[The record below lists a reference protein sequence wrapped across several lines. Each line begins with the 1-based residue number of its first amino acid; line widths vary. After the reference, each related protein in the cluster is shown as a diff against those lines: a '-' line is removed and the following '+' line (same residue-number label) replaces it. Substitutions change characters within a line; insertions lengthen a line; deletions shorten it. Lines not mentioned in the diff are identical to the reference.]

1 MADNQVPRASFLIRI
16 WRERGQL
23 TWRVWVQHIQS
34 GESAYLRCFDELWA
48 FFERWIGDVRD
59 TPHKGLR

>member
-1 MADNQVPRASFLIRI
+1 MADNQTSQASFLIRI

-34 GESAYLRCFDELWA
+34 SESAYLRGLDELWA
-48 FFERWIGDVRD
+48 FVERWIGDLHDR
-59 TPHKGLR
+59 PHSGLR